1 MLDMS
6 DNDSPPRQLLPERLA
21 HVVLETA
28 GSAIGIGPAVTW
40 LLGAP
45 LQKRRD
51 EWLASLAER
60 LTRVASR
67 FGDLQNDEQFI
78 TATLYASTI
87 ALRTHQSVKLEAL
100 RNAIMN
106 VALGEA
112 PDEVKQHLFLS
123 WVDMFSG
130 THIRILSVF
139 QNPQY
144 ETSHRVPGSLTQVL
158 EFSLPELEGQS
169 ELYNQ
174 LWRDL
179 WIRGLV
185 NTERL
190 QGMLTGSGLTGKRTT
205 DMGDEFLQFI
215 SEPGSDRS

>member
-1 MLDMS
+1 MP
-6 DNDSPPRQLLPERLA
+6 DNDYPPRQPLPERLA

-28 GSAIGIGPAVTW
+28 GSAIGIGPAVTL

-60 LTRVASR
+60 LTKIESR
-67 FGDLQNDEQFI
+67 FEDLQNDEQFI
-78 TATLYASTI
+78 TATLHASAI
-87 ALRTHQSVKLEAL
+87 ALRTHQAVKLEAL

-112 PDEVKQHLFLS
+112 PDEVRQHLFLS

-139 QNPQY
+139 RNPQY

-158 EFSLPELEGQS
+158 EASLPELAGQS

-190 QGMLTGSGLTGKRTT
+190 QGMMTGSGLTQKRTT
-205 DMGDEFLQFI
+205 DMGDEFLRFI
-215 SEPGSDRS
+215 SEPRSDHG